1 MDLKLDW
8 EDIEKITNIPIKLKN
23 GDFRPVN
30 EWLDDLYLNF
40 NSQQIINF
48 IELIMTHDE
57 LFENILNHKK

>member
-1 MDLKLDW
+1 MKSKLNW

-23 GDFRPVN
+23 GNFRPVN

-40 NSQQIINF
+40 NGQQIINF

-57 LFENILNHKK
+57 LFKNILNHEK